1 MSNTDVLAASPT
13 ADGPP
18 WLSLPAEL
26 GGALRPRL
34 PEVVDDI
41 LRAVPRDVPGYAAD
55 LQGPLREGVRLGVL
69 MALNRFLDLPGTSL
83 PALASTDLAM
93 YARLGRQEMRRR
105 RPLEALLSAYRSAA
119 RLTFRGVSLAAQDQ
133 GYPSGV
139 LIALGESIFAYVD
152 ELSAAS
158 VEGYASAQSEQAGE
172 REQRRGDVAQMLLR
186 GEVDPD
192 ALARAA
198 ALADWPVPERMLAV
212 VLPSERI
219 DGLRMALGPACL
231 LVARTADAV
240 ALVPAPIDAT
250 ASTWLERTLADRAA
264 VVGPVR
270 PWQKVA
276 ESLRLALAAA
286 PLRTTAGLTCSA
298 GGADALRPLWVS
310 HHLAE
315 VIVRSE
321 RSAMEDLA
329 AIRLAPLAALRTGT
343 RERMAETLLAWLR
356 HRGHRSAIATELS
369 IHSQTVG
376 YRLTQLRELFG
387 GDLDDPQV
395 RFELEL
401 VLRAGHS

>member
-1 MSNTDVLAASPT
+1 M
-13 ADGPP
+13 
-18 WLSLPAEL
+18 
-26 GGALRPRL
+26 RPRL
-34 PEVVDDI
+34 PDVVDDI

-55 LQGPLREGVRLGVL
+55 LQGPQREGVRLGVL

-93 YARLGRQEMRRR
+93 YTRLGRQEMRRR

-192 ALARAA
+192 ALTRAA

-240 ALVPAPIDAT
+240 ALVPAPLDAAG
-250 ASTWLERTLADRAA
+250 ASWLERALAERAA
-264 VVGPVR
+264 VLGPIR

-276 ESLRLALAAA
+276 ESLRLALAAV
-286 PLRTTAGLTCSA
+286 PLRAGSA
-298 GGADALRPLWVS
+298 DLRSLWVS
-310 HHLAE
+310 QHLAE

-329 AIRLAPLAALRTGT
+329 AVRLAPLAALRTGP
-343 RERMAETLLAWLR
+343 RERLAETLLAWLR

-369 IHSQTVG
+369 IHAQTVG
-376 YRLTQLRELFG
+376 YRLTQLRDLFG
-387 GDLDDPQV
+387 DDLDDPQA

-401 VLRAGHS
+401 VLRAGHR